1 MQPSPAS
8 TQALNKSRRTVAHVD
23 TRRGKVAV
31 VRRWKNRQ
39 TDTSMSPVR
48 TVRDVFTALKLPL

>member
-1 MQPSPAS
+1 
-8 TQALNKSRRTVAHVD
+8 
-23 TRRGKVAV
+23 VAV